1 MPATFGQANI
11 AFGGASF
18 TFGEFSVAYEL
29 SLVKDGKS
37 IQ

>member
-1 MPATFGQANI
+1 MPAKFGQSNI

-29 SLVKDGKS
+29 SFNNRCRW
-37 IQ
+37 